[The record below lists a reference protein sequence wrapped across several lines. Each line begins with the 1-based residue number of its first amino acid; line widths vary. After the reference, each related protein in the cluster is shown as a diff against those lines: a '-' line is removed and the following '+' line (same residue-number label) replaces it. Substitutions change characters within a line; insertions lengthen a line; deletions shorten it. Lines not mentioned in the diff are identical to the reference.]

1 MIAGLGGFA
10 WFLNTGGAAGTVISN
25 LGGSQMLLPVALC
38 GMAGFGLLL
47 STAYFSMSA
56 PSVVGVK
63 SPFSSRLVMSGE
75 SVDEK
80 MVQKISRAPE
90 KAMYENMCCSYA
102 SAQRNREAIIE
113 KMGSKTPRH
122 QQFLGVGLT
131 LTIVSTVTIMAVITS
146 GA

>member
-1 MIAGLGGFA
+1 
-10 WFLNTGGAAGTVISN
+10 
-25 LGGSQMLLPVALC
+25 
-38 GMAGFGLLL
+38 
-47 STAYFSMSA
+47 
-56 PSVVGVK
+56 
-63 SPFSSRLVMSGE
+63 MSGE

-80 MVQKISRAPE
+80 MIQKISRAPE

-122 QQFLGVGLT
+122 QQFLGAGLT